1 MASADSCQFNR
12 SSLCGLSVA
21 IISDLLARSPRVR
34 TITFIP
40 YTCCI
45 YSKGFGQ
52 YRTSFCLAN
61 SSAPHKPYMQFL
73 FIRPK
78 ICRRLPSDS
87 SSRRTPLPLA
97 NTSCCQVCSGLSPY
111 SYRPCRAHQKNLDTI
126 VYQGFFVSVQAPQV
140 RDVPFFYNA
149 YNQLYTVACF
159 RQVSKNTP
167 LCLHLLFKGNDIFY
181 NIPCTSSHFLTL
193 SCSA

>member
-73 FIRPK
+73 FIRPE

-97 NTSCCQVCSGLSPY
+97 NNSYCQVCSGLSPY
-111 SYRPCRAHQKNLDTI
+111 SYRPCQAHMKKPGTKVPGFIFRCLD
-126 VYQGFFVSVQAPQV
+126 SLPAK
-140 RDVPFFYNA
+140 A
-149 YNQLYTVACF
+149 
-159 RQVSKNTP
+159 
-167 LCLHLLFKGNDIFY
+167 KGIK
-181 NIPCTSSHFLTL
+181 
-193 SCSA
+193 